1 MATKSTCLCAG
12 CCLVKRLM
20 SHNAVTVSLW
30 SLALTATG
38 FRRMI
43 RDAARRSSSTTPSR
57 YCLATSFTWSNTSA
71 AGSPKWQTRSSVP
84 DEVVLAFH
92 ATKDLVAWGLLSRTT
107 STRPTLALQ
116 RMLGRNGCWDRPLF
130 FLSLL
135 GRHFNMA
142 RTCCCV
148 VCCLVQGL
156 RPVCVSR
163 LPPVFLNH

>member
-1 MATKSTCLCAG
+1 MGAIVENNFDSAHIGSAT
-12 CCLVKRLM
+12 
-20 SHNAVTVSLW
+20 
-30 SLALTATG
+30 
-38 FRRMI
+38 
-43 RDAARRSSSTTPSR
+43 D
-57 YCLATSFTWSNTSA
+57 
-71 AGSPKWQTRSSVP
+71 AGS
-84 DEVVLAFH
+84 
-92 ATKDLVAWGLLSRTT
+92 
-107 STRPTLALQ
+107 Q
-116 RMLGRNGCWDRPLF
+116 RMLGSATI